1 MPSQEEYLDNLLKD
15 LENIESV
22 PKEEKEMGSDLPLQN
37 DFTDFD
43 MSDMEELL
51 AAAEQSAT
59 ESSVAEDMP
68 QESIAA
74 EEVLPELSVA
84 EDVQQEPIAAEEVS
98 PELPAA
104 EPVSVEDTADMTEDD
119 IEKLLAGSQEVE
131 EKEEAE
137 PQEEAF
143 NGVEDVDELM
153 RLLNNSDDEEVQD
166 IHDMLQ
172 KSDNNEAVDDD
183 IISMLQNADTEENF
197 VPDFEAEEAVEE
209 LLDSKE
215 KRAAEKK
222 RRREEKKE
230 AKKAAREAA
239 REERTLKKAAKKKDK
254 RVLQEAEETELIEE
268 TAEPEMVE
276 PEPEEPEVAE
286 LEPDLLEA
294 LSVSDD
300 MFAEALPDADMIS
313 PLFQEESDEG
323 DVQELEVKDKT
334 KKSFF
339 GKILDFLTES
349 DEDEEEKGGELLLSE
364 ENEAILKEMDKE
376 KRKNKKGKKPKKK
389 GKGGEDKSAENLEEE
404 EKGSKK
410 EKKPKKVKK
419 PKKQKPPKV
428 TEAEGKGRKLSKKR
442 IILIM
447 LICLSIGL
455 VIILSVNVSSDYTSK
470 RKARAAYYEGDYQDC
485 FQNLYGR
492 HLNETEQVMLY
503 KSESILRIRVWL
515 REYELLAQE
524 GSELQALDSLIQSV
538 DDYPEL
544 YEFASQ
550 WNAAAEVAQTYHE
563 ILQILSEKYHLT
575 EEQAKE
581 IASTP
586 DDVAYT
592 RMVMAIVDGEE
603 FGSWDEAKESEAEN
617 DANRQELPD
626 ILPEEEELSDLEF
639 LDNGVK

>member
-22 PKEEKEMGSDLPLQN
+22 PKEEKEMESDLPLQN

-68 QESIAA
+68 QEPIAA

-84 EDVQQEPIAAEEVS
+84 EDVPQEPIAAEEVS
-98 PELPAA
+98 PELPTA

-626 ILPEEEELSDLEF
+626 FLPEEEELSDLEF